1 MFHDATF
8 DRPKPRIL
16 KHFGYN
22 HSIYMFKRFIMNASL
37 IDIAQLVQGTLV
49 GGNDTISITCLSPID
64 EILPGSLVF
73 AEGESNIKLAECS
86 DAAAILVNRQ
96 TQSSIK
102 PVIQVAHPF
111 KAFIKLLNYFY
122 PPKKAHPSIHPTAII
137 GEGVHLGEEVFI
149 GPYVVIESGSS
160 IGNHC
165 VLKSHIHI
173 GHDVHLGEHS
183 IIHPHVT
190 IYDNCHIGSRV
201 IIHAST
207 VIGSDGFGYTFV
219 DGQHLKVP
227 HVGHVIIEDNVEIG
241 ANTAVDRATL
251 GATVLGQG
259 TKIDNLVQVAHSVKL
274 GKNNIL
280 CGFTGIAGSTTSGD
294 NVIFA
299 ANVGVSDHVRIDNNV
314 VLGARTGVPPHK
326 HLKEGTIY
334 LGNPARPKDLAIKH
348 ELGVNRIPL
357 IRKNIKNLIEQVA
370 VLEKKLAT
378 NEVEE

>member
-1 MFHDATF
+1 
-8 DRPKPRIL
+8 
-16 KHFGYN
+16 
-22 HSIYMFKRFIMNASL
+22 MNASL
-37 IDIAQLVQGTLV
+37 SDIAQLVQGTLM
-49 GGNDTISITCLSPID
+49 GDNTSIHITRLCPID

-73 AEGESNIKLAECS
+73 AEGEENIKLAECS
-86 DAAAILVNRQ
+86 DAAVILVNRQ
-96 TQSSIK
+96 TQSSVK

-111 KAFIKLLNYFY
+111 KAFIKLLGYFY
-122 PPKKAHPSIHPTAII
+122 PAKKIRPSVHPTAII
-137 GEGVHLGEEVFI
+137 GDNVHLGEDVFI

-160 IGNHC
+160 IGSHC

-173 GHDVHLGEHS
+173 GHNVFLGDHS
-183 IIHPHVT
+183 TIHPHVT

-201 IIHAST
+201 SIHAST

-219 DGQHLKVP
+219 EGQHLKVP
-227 HVGHVIIEDNVEIG
+227 HVGRVTIEDDVEIG

-251 GATVLGQG
+251 GATVIGKG

-280 CGFTGIAGSTTSGD
+280 CGFTGVAGSTTSGD

-314 VLGARTGVPPHK
+314 VLGARTGVPPNK
-326 HLKEGTIY
+326 HLKEGTVY

-357 IRKNIKNLIEQVA
+357 MRKNIKTLMEQVTI
-370 VLEKKLAT
+370 LEKKLQQH
-378 NEVEE
+378 EVEK